1 MSIGEIKKHTRN
13 TCAIMRCYV
22 YFQPPFACLGW
33 ALLSCPRC
41 SCSLQR
47 CCSLQP
53 SGINIQPH
61 CGVIS
66 FSQKNLGWK
75 GLLYNGWV
83 DMTSFSLLYY
93 RAMITQGSLGYY
105 LPSSVH
111 H

>member
-33 ALLSCPRC
+33 ALLSCPRY

-47 CCSLQP
+47 RCSLQP
-53 SGINIQPH
+53 SRINIQPH
-61 CGVIS
+61 CGVI
-66 FSQKNLGWK
+66 FLSQKNLGCK